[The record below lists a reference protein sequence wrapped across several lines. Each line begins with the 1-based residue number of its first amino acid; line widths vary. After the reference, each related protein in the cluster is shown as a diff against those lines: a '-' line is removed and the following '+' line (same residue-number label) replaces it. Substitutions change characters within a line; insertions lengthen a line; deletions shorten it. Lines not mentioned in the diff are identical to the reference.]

1 MLDVCPASFYFFFG
15 VHSIA
20 YAKSGR
26 LPEVITYVLTST
38 QLILFL
44 MMPFTLTSE

>member
-1 MLDVCPASFYFFFG
+1 MPDVCLASFYFFLG
-15 VHSIA
+15 VHSSA
-20 YAKSGR
+20 CVKSDC

-44 MMPFTLTSE
+44 MMPFTLTSG